1 MGTDSLGDM
10 LGMRIAVFRAFL
22 LTAHSFGIFQLPIF
36 ALLLTAHSFGI
47 FQLPIFLQVSLL
59 PPPMSGVRFGQP
71 FPLLTLVMA

>member
-1 MGTDSLGDM
+1 MGTDSIGDM
-10 LGMRIAVFRAFL
+10 LGMWIAVFR
-22 LTAHSFGIFQLPIF
+22 